1 MATKAKVRR
10 VKPSRGSKVKAV
22 RSRQVPALTFMQLV
36 EGTRGGRQLAIR
48 KWLGFTRP
56 MFARVL
62 VTSERNLASIE
73 SGKQAGPSLAKSMVE
88 LRRLV
93 NALAEVVEPDTIG
106 EWLKTPNEAFDG
118 FKPLEVIER
127 GEADRIWQMIYEMR
141 SGAFL

>member
-1 MATKAKVRR
+1 MATTAKIRR
-10 VKPSRGSKVKAV
+10 VTQNRGSKAKAV
-22 RSRQVPALTFMQLV
+22 RPQPIPALALMQLV
-36 EGTRGGRQLAIR
+36 EGTHGGQQLAIR
-48 KWLGFTRP
+48 KMLGFTRP

-73 SGKQAGPSLAKSMVE
+73 GGKQAGPAVAKSMVE

-93 NALAEVVEPDTIG
+93 NALAEVVEPETIG